1 MLHNDDQTGRKTNK
15 KKNNQAIVF
24 YTNIQNKHTNQ
35 TKKGVYSLLHEVIHF
50 RVDSLDD
57 GHQVVQDVFGVVHSG
72 VHKVPVM

>member
-1 MLHNDDQTGRKTNK
+1 MLHNDDQTGKKTNK
-15 KKNNQAIVF
+15 PLCFTQTYK
-24 YTNIQNKHTNQ
+24 TNIQIKQ
-35 TKKGVYSLLHEVIHF
+35 KRGVYSLLHEVVHF